1 MDNFSLI
8 VELPTLYDEKEAKEL
23 KSSLDNLLHDCFKVF
38 EVAAREI
45 HSDCFKCGIDAE
57 FDNGDVF
64 HIIMKCVDN
73 KQIVAIGFEN
83 AYGELDPVLTY
94 KQAMCINKY
103 ALEISLAINR
113 QKTAIY
119 KGEFPDTP
127 VIEGVYSLPT
137 SRKMPIY
144 KSRDEQW
151 NFSEGK
157 GSVKFRQNSR

>member
-23 KSSLDNLLHDCFKVF
+23 KSSLDNILHDCFKVF

-45 HSDCFKCGIDAE
+45 HSDCFKCGIDTE

-64 HIIMKCVDN
+64 HIIMKCVDGR
-73 KQIVAIGFEN
+73 QLIAIGFEDDS
-83 AYGELDPVLTY
+83 GELNPVLTY
-94 KQAMCINKY
+94 EQAMCINKY
-103 ALEISLAINR
+103 ALEISLAISR

-119 KGEFPDTP
+119 KGEFMDTP

-137 SRKMPIY
+137 SQKMPIY
-144 KSRDEQW
+144 KSRDEQC
-151 NFSEGK
+151 NFSEGE
-157 GSVKFRQNSR
+157 GSVRFQHKGR